1 MYKLLGK
8 RFIDL
13 FLALLILVFLCP
25 ILIVAIICLL
35 IQNKGKAFFI
45 QERPG
50 KNLKLF
56 SIYKLK
62 TMNDDKD
69 SNGLL
74 LPDNLR
80 ISSTGKLIRK
90 FSIDELPQLFNVI
103 KGEMS
108 IIGPR
113 PLLPQYIPLYNEFQL
128 RRHEVLPGITGWSQ
142 VNGRNTI
149 EWVQKFEFDV
159 WYVDN
164 LSFSLDLKIIFLTI
178 KKVLKSEGVNSSNI
192 ITMEPFKGN

>member
-13 FLALLILVFLCP
+13 FLALLILVCLCP

-74 LPDNLR
+74 FPDNLR

-108 IIGPR
+108 LIGPR

-164 LSFSLDLKIIFLTI
+164 LSFTLDLKIIFLTI